1 MINRKL
7 AKVLSFRYKILA
19 LVFIVLAGGLVLL
32 PKYEKHEGIK
42 PEKLLG
48 NAMSSERYISSDELA
63 HKIINQDPSF
73 LLIDVRD
80 EESYSKYSL
89 PNSVNIPLEKLLE
102 EDSELYLNQDGFDV
116 ILFSND
122 NFYSDQAWL
131 LCNRLEYKNLRV
143 LEGGI
148 NTWFT
153 TVIKPVEPT
162 ENQPASDFE
171 LYSFRKAASMYFGVA
186 YPDQTKADPPPKKKA
201 PKKIVPVKKKK
212 KLPVEGGC

>member
-7 AKVLSFRYKILA
+7 AKVLSFRYKVLA
-19 LVFIVLAGGLVLL
+19 IVFVALAGGLVLL
-32 PKYEKHEGIK
+32 PKFEKHEGIK
-42 PEKLLG
+42 PEKLLS
-48 NAMSSERYISSDELA
+48 NAISSERYITSDELA

-73 LLIDVRD
+73 LLIDVRN

-89 PNSVNIPLEKLLE
+89 PNSINIPLEKLFK
-102 EDSELYLNQDGFDV
+102 EDSEGYLNQDEFDV

-131 LCNRLEYKNLRV
+131 LCNRLEYKNMRV
-143 LEGGI
+143 LEGGV

-153 TVIKPVEPT
+153 TVINPVKPT

-171 LYSFRKAASMYFGVA
+171 LYSFRKAASMYFGVF
-186 YPDQTKADPPPKKKA
+186 YPDQVKAAPIKKKVA
-201 PKKIVPVKKKK
+201 PKKVITVKKKK
-212 KLPVEGGC
+212 KMPVEGGC